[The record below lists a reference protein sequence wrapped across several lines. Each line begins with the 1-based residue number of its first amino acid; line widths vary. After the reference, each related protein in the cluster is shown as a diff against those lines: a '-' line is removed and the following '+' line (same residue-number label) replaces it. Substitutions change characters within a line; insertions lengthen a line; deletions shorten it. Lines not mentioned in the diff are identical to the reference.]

1 MSSKPGPEMK
11 EPTPKQVVQFVRQ
24 HRKPFVTS
32 SDVADNFPD
41 VSDRTL
47 RERLND
53 LVEDGELK
61 VRKVGANS
69 KVWFDPGYSSEETAS
84 ASCRLPSS
92 ESQ

>member
-1 MSSKPGPEMK
+1 MSPEHGPEMK
-11 EPTPKQVVQFVRQ
+11 EPTPMQVLQFVRQ

-32 SDVADNFPD
+32 SDVAENFPE

-47 RERLND
+47 RGRLNS
-53 LVEDGELK
+53 LVEDGKLE

-69 KVWFDPGYSSEETAS
+69 KVWFDPGYSSEETAA
-84 ASCRLPSS
+84 ASCSFPSS